1 MSMAYYKVSEIQRS
15 DKGFSFDLLNGE
27 NVPLVHFLYERQ
39 ADALAALK
47 QVRVAVA
54 NAKLV
59 KPQLA

>member
-1 MSMAYYKVSEIQRS
+1 MAHYKVSEIQRS

-27 NVPLVHFLYERQ
+27 NASLVHFLYERE

-47 QVRVAVA
+47 HVRVAVA